1 MRSYLQLAFTCC
13 FLFCAK
19 ALLSQ
24 DIIILKTN
32 EEIKAKVLEIND
44 EEIKYKRFENLEG
57 PQYTLKLS
65 KVLKVRYENG
75 FEEVFQVQEAPEAM
89 SNGRSGEIE
98 PIPSMTVQ
106 IELDAGI
113 GLPLGDFALSAG
125 DNAGFARLG
134 YYANVSG
141 TMPIARTWGI
151 NLMASLHSNSLNRGD
166 FQNSFFLGQ
175 VLDSKFSSVSGAY
188 TSISLMPGVSFQSNL
203 ERLSVRFGVN
213 LGLNTL
219 KAPEYNYS
227 WVTPGT
233 FITTRYEFRPKSSLG
248 FSSMVSAK
256 FLYPLGSGH
265 LSFNVNTLIRNNT
278 ITYNIKEIIGTE
290 AFSNTLESTGTDDM
304 TAIILGLGLGYVLN
318 F

>member
-1 MRSYLQLAFTCC
+1 L
-13 FLFCAK
+13 CAT

-24 DIIILKTN
+24 DIITLKTN

-75 FEEVFQVQEAPEAM
+75 FEEVFQVQEAPKVL
-89 SNGRSGEIE
+89 SNEPYREID
-98 PIPSMTVQ
+98 PLPFMPVQ

-125 DNAGFARLG
+125 DNAGYARLG
-134 YYANVSG
+134 YYANISG
-141 TMPIARTWGI
+141 TMPIARNFGV

-188 TSISLMPGVSFQSNL
+188 TSISLMPGISFQSNL
-203 ERLSVRFGVN
+203 ERLRVRFGVN

-233 FITTRYEFRPKSSLG
+233 FLTTRYEFRPKSSLG

-256 FLYPLGSGH
+256 FLYPLGAGH

-304 TAIILGLGLGYVLN
+304 TAIILGLGLGYVFN

>member
-1 MRSYLQLAFTCC
+1 MRSYLQLTLTCC
-13 FLFCAK
+13 FLLCAK

-24 DIIILKTN
+24 DIITLKTN

-44 EEIKYKRFENLEG
+44 EEIKYKRFENLDG
-57 PQYTLKLS
+57 PLYTLKLS

-75 FEEVFQVQEAPEAM
+75 FEEVFQVQEAPEAV
-89 SNGRSGEIE
+89 SNTPSSQIE
-98 PIPSMTVQ
+98 PLPFMPFQ

-125 DNAGFARLG
+125 DNAGYARLG
-134 YYANVSG
+134 YYANISG

-188 TSISLMPGVSFQSNL
+188 TSISLMPGVSFESNL
-203 ERLSVRFGVN
+203 ERLRVRFGVN

-219 KAPEYNYS
+219 KSPEFNYS
-227 WVTPGT
+227 FVTPGT
-233 FITTRYEFRPKSSLG
+233 NVTTRYEFRPKSSLG

-256 FLYPLGSGH
+256 FLYSLGSGH
-265 LSFNVNTLIRNNT
+265 LSFNINTLIRNNT

-304 TAIILGLGLGYVLN
+304 TAIILGLGLGYVWN

>member
-1 MRSYLQLAFTCC
+1 MIEKP
-13 FLFCAK
+13 FLFLERRLFLFDYACFEVIQNVYIS
-19 ALLSQ
+19 LHL
-24 DIIILKTN
+24 TN
-32 EEIKAKVLEIND
+32 QN
-44 EEIKYKRFENLEG
+44 N
-57 PQYTLKLS
+57 S
-65 KVLKVRYENG
+65 H
-75 FEEVFQVQEAPEAM
+75 
-89 SNGRSGEIE
+89 
-98 PIPSMTVQ
+98 
-106 IELDAGI
+106 
-113 GLPLGDFALSAG
+113 
-125 DNAGFARLG
+125 AGFARLG
-134 YYANVSG
+134 YYANISA

-233 FITTRYEFRPKSSLG
+233 FLTTRYEFRPKSSLG

-265 LSFNVNTLIRNNT
+265 LSFNENTLIRNNT

-290 AFSNTLESTGTDDM
+290 AFSNTLESSGTDDM
-304 TAIILGLGLGYVLN
+304 TAIILGLGLGYVLH

>member
-1 MRSYLQLAFTCC
+1 MRFYLQLTLTCC
-13 FLFCAK
+13 LLLSVT

-24 DIIILKTN
+24 DIITLKTN

-44 EEIKYKRFENLEG
+44 EEIKYKRFENLDG
-57 PQYTLKLS
+57 PLYTLRIS

-75 FEEVFQVQEAPEAM
+75 FEEVFQIQETPKEA
-89 SNGRSGEIE
+89 SNELDSQIE
-98 PIPSMTVQ
+98 PLPFTPFQ
-106 IELDAGI
+106 IELDAGL

-125 DNAGFARLG
+125 DDAGYARLG

-141 TMPIARTWGI
+141 TMPIARTWGV

-188 TSISLMPGVSFQSNL
+188 TSISLMPGVCYESNL
-203 ERLSVRFGVN
+203 ERLRVRFGLN

-219 KAPEYNYS
+219 KSPEFNYS
-227 WVTPGT
+227 FVTPGT
-233 FITTRYEFRPKSSLG
+233 NVTTRYEFRPKSSLG

-304 TAIILGLGLGYVLN
+304 TAIILGLGLGYVMH

>member
-13 FLFCAK
+13 FLFCAE

-98 PIPSMTVQ
+98 PIPSMPVQ